1 MTVFSTRKMVAT
13 ALMAALMASPALPV
27 LAAGSGGSNSSTNTS
42 QPSYQQAKAA
52 VDAGNYANAI
62 ESLTEIVKID
72 PNNADAWNLLG
83 YSNRKLKKYE
93 DAARFYQTALK
104 IDPKHRGA
112 LEYQGELFVETGAF
126 GKARENL
133 ARLKTICGN
142 CEQYGDLKKVL
153 TAAGQV

>member
-1 MTVFSTRKMVAT
+1 M
-13 ALMAALMASPALPV
+13 
-27 LAAGSGGSNSSTNTS
+27 
-42 QPSYQQAKAA
+42 
-52 VDAGNYANAI
+52 DAGNYANAI